1 MGVYY
6 YTYRKS
12 IKKSAFLHG
21 REVKIGVAEFA
32 ASHGYIYGFEGMH
45 ATGKREV
52 SRGYNIPK
60 EDQADLIVFGSHD
73 GAFVYK
79 NNKRG
84 TWCDTPMWSG
94 IKDPEDIVGRI
105 FKIKGRN
112 YIAPHGTT
120 IREFIKE
127 TFPVLFKTPL
137 RSTQV
142 YVKIHG
148 GYTATVR
155 DITSFEDFLFGFG
168 SDQPYAGFGEGAF
181 GTKTAGEDVPEWFN
195 ACVDEL
201 IREKQIEIRD
211 KLELA

>member
-21 REVKIGVAEFA
+21 KEVKIGVAEFA
-32 ASHGYIYGFEGMH
+32 GSHGYINGFDGLH
-45 ATGKREV
+45 PTTKREII
-52 SRGYNIPK
+52 RGENIPA
-60 EDQADLIVFGSHD
+60 EDQADLIMFGTYD
-73 GAFVYK
+73 GGTVYK
-79 NNKRG
+79 SNKIGAWR
-84 TWCDTPMWSG
+84 DTPMWSG
-94 IKDPEDIVGRI
+94 IKYPEDVVGTI

-112 YIAPHGTT
+112 YIAPQGTK
-120 IREFIKE
+120 IRDFIKE

-168 SDQPYAGFGEGAF
+168 SDQPVYGTFGS
-181 GTKTAGEDVPEWFN
+181 TTAGEDVPEWFK
-195 ACVDEL
+195 ACVKELTDE
-201 IREKQIEIRD
+201 KHIELRD
-211 KLELA
+211 KLELV